1 MIALAIGIS
10 SVFFYNTTK
19 EAKQKFLSFFIF
31 KRHISMASKSVQQ
44 QSLTT
49 INEPIKL
56 TKKQNEILTMVCD
69 LYEMKVGEYIK
80 EVLIESLKEEITD
93 GDFCGLLASKL
104 EDNKKSD
111 KNKAPDKVGSDSV
124 SGFDNYH
131 FLE

>member
-1 MIALAIGIS
+1 
-10 SVFFYNTTK
+10 
-19 EAKQKFLSFFIF
+19 
-31 KRHISMASKSVQQ
+31 MASKSVQQ

-56 TKKQNEILTMVCD
+56 TKKQNEILTMVRD